1 MGLWFSGISLALQP
15 FSDLDLVIFSE
26 PDNTVDYM
34 EIQEIFDESTCSSP
48 WMSQLGNSYPNGFS
62 SKFCRST

>member
-34 EIQEIFDESTCSSP
+34 EIQEIFDESTCSIPVVQYAFSCGTNRASP
-48 WMSQLGNSYPNGFS
+48 FGFH
-62 SKFCRST
+62 